1 MIVIICIAQDVC
13 LISYHVLYP
22 GLPLRMG
29 KKGVGLFFP
38 FLFFVLVGLGGVE
51 VGLWSALPYSWTAGR
66 LLIMDVRFER
76 R

>member
-1 MIVIICIAQDVC
+1 
-13 LISYHVLYP
+13 
-22 GLPLRMG
+22 MG

-51 VGLWSALPYSWTAGR
+51 VGLWSALPYSWTAGM